1 MGNIGLVAY
10 EFKVDEI
17 TKSVD
22 AGFGSDDESDN
33 VKTVVGGK
41 VEGGCTRKSPDSNK
55 LCH

>member
-22 AGFGSDDESDN
+22 AGSGSDDESDN